1 MPMYE
6 YQCSQCGRRT
16 EKRQKFSDAPLTE
29 CPYCGGPLTKVIS
42 APAVQFKGGG
52 WYADGY
58 GSKKPPA
65 SGSAEGSGSSAK
77 AEGDTS
83 SVKSEGGTGSASAD
97 TGKSSA
103 GASTDSSSSSAASSA
118 GTGGSASAASTSSTE

>member
-6 YQCSQCGRRT
+6 YQCGQCGRRT

-29 CPYCGGPLTKVIS
+29 CPYCGGPLKKLIS

-58 GSKKPPA
+58 GSKKSTA
-65 SGSAEGSGSSAK
+65 SNASESGAASAGSEGGSGSGSADA
-77 AEGDTS
+77 
-83 SVKSEGGTGSASAD
+83 
-97 TGKSSA
+97 GKSTA
-103 GASTDSSSSSAASSA
+103 TASSDASPSSSTAASS
-118 GTGGSASAASTSSTE
+118 TSASAASSGASSSASSSEK